1 MRAVASVAFSI
12 IVCLPGLTG
21 CASTPAVESA
31 ADHGPAAMPFLLFQ
45 GGKAEEAMRFY
56 VDTLPNSRIIE
67 IDRYAAGETGPE
79 GTVENGYFE
88 VNGLRVRCTDSPIPH
103 DFDFTPSFSFF
114 IDLESA
120 AELDR
125 LAEALQEDGE
135 AMMPPDDYGF
145 SERFA
150 WVQDRYGVSWQL
162 NLPSAAEASD

>member
-1 MRAVASVAFSI
+1 MRAVAIVASSI

-21 CASTPAVESA
+21 CTSTPAVESA
-31 ADHGPAAMPFLLFQ
+31 ADHAPAATPFLLFQ

-67 IDRYAAGETGPE
+67 IDRYAAGEVGPE
-79 GTVENGYFE
+79 GTVELGHFE
-88 VNGLRVRCTDSPIPH
+88 VNGLPVRSTDSPIPH
-103 DFDFTPSFSFF
+103 EFDFTPSFSFF

-135 AMMPPDDYGF
+135 VMMPPNDYGF

-150 WVQDRYGVSWQL
+150 WVEDRYGVSWQL
-162 NLPSAAEASD
+162 NLPSAAEATD